1 MQIVTNFFSESFLMH
16 VRTIVNRELSSIY
29 RERTWLLVSS
39 ITWLLLLAATVLSYY
54 QYQHGVSTRAAANE
68 AFREAWNKQERNP
81 HHAAHFG
88 TYLFK
93 PITPASVFDPGLNDY
108 SGTTF
113 RIEAHVQHEVDYS
126 NAQDSDA
133 AMRFGSLSLST
144 LLQLIIP
151 LFIGVT
157 TAAAITA
164 EKEGGTLKMLLLA
177 GAGRI
182 TILFSKAIAYYGLFS
197 LILLPFW
204 LLMML
209 GGWLQGNYLQP
220 LLITGIYQLYYL
232 LVVLLAI
239 TVSSLSRQSSTATL
253 VVLTGWILTGILL
266 PKLMVNAV
274 NRSVPVMSRAAFE
287 DSVKQGYLKGMGNDG
302 SYYSR
307 GEQFAREL
315 MDRYHV
321 DTISQLPAYL
331 EGLIL
336 QHNEDYQQRVFEHYY
351 AGVATAFEKQESLL
365 DKLSFINPLL
375 AVKRLSML
383 LSGSSYDHH
392 HQFYRLARHY
402 RNDFIRTL
410 NLRMV
415 ASKMPEGFKED
426 PTFFKDMRPFVYQ
439 DDTGGVTAA
448 RGWLLLA
455 ALMFWVVIV
464 ACGLFCTAKL
474 SIH

>member
-1 MQIVTNFFSESFLMH
+1 MQIFNTFFSELFLMH
-16 VRTIVNRELSSIY
+16 VRTIVNRELNSIY
-29 RERTWLLVSS
+29 RERTLLLVSG
-39 ITWLLLLAATVLSYY
+39 IIWLLLLAATVLSYY
-54 QYQHGVSTRAAANE
+54 QYQHGVSTRAAANK

-93 PITPASVFDPGLNDY
+93 PITLATVFDPGLNDY

-133 AMRFGSLSLST
+133 AMRFGSLSLAA

-177 GAGRI
+177 GAGRS
-182 TILFSKAIAYYGLFS
+182 TILFSKALAYYSLFS
-197 LILLPFW
+197 LILLPCWFFMV
-204 LLMML
+204 LE
-209 GGWLQGNYLQP
+209 GWLHGHYLVP
-220 LLITGIYQLYYL
+220 LLITAIYQLYYL

-239 TVSSLSRQSSTATL
+239 IVSSLSRQSSTATL
-253 VVLTGWILTGILL
+253 VVLAGWIIAGILL
-266 PKLMVNAV
+266 PKVMVNAI
-274 NRSVPVMSRAAFE
+274 NSSVPVMSRAAFE

-307 GEQFAREL
+307 GEQFTRKL
-315 MDRYHV
+315 MNTYHI
-321 DTISQLPAYL
+321 DSISQLPAYL
-331 EGLIL
+331 EGLTL

-351 AGVATAFEKQESLL
+351 AGVESAFEKQESLL
-365 DKLSFINPLL
+365 DKVSFINPFL

-383 LSGSSYDHH
+383 VAGSSYDHH
-392 HQFYRLARHY
+392 TQFYRQARYY

-426 PTFFKDMRPFVYQ
+426 RTFFKGMQPFVYRE
-439 DDTGGVTAA
+439 DTNGLTTA
-448 RGWLLLA
+448 RGRLLSMALLFWLIILVC
-455 ALMFWVVIV
+455 ALF
-464 ACGLFCTAKL
+464 FTAKFA
-474 SIH
+474 IH